1 MMARE
6 RLGLRG
12 TTDFL
17 NALNGQPFFLVNKEV
32 DPGLLAT
39 LRRDRVPWLETN
51 APVSAELQPRLPD
64 DPHPPRCTWVLDRAG
79 YRPEFFS

>member
-39 LRRDRVPWLETN
+39 LRHDLVP
-51 APVSAELQPRLPD
+51 
-64 DPHPPRCTWVLDRAG
+64 
-79 YRPEFFS
+79 